1 MMLHL
6 YERLDPVYENEDP
19 HVFEPQ
25 VAGDRQVRLLP
36 MLTYEGSLVFPNK
49 STSTESD
56 NILILWTSL
65 GLPYLVQ
72 ANLDSM
78 ATHLWAHRNISSRL
92 SMTVAPNFS
101 RAVNHYLRLDCV
113 ANDTSLLA
121 ILDGTVAILANLM
134 TLETTV

>member
-1 MMLHL
+1 M
-6 YERLDPVYENEDP
+6 P
-19 HVFEPQ
+19 
-25 VAGDRQVRLLP
+25 LP
-36 MLTYEGSLVFPNK
+36 TDV
-49 STSTESD
+49 TVWWIVVV
-56 NILILWTSL
+56 NIDFSEV
-65 GLPYLVQ
+65 YLVQ

-121 ILDGTVAILANLM
+121 ILDGTVAILAYLL
-134 TLETTV
+134 TLHTLKTTV

>member
-1 MMLHL
+1 MNAWALSMRTMIPMSLNP
-6 YERLDPVYENEDP
+6 RL
-19 HVFEPQ
+19 Q
-25 VAGDRQVRLLP
+25 GTARLLP
-36 MLTYEGSLVFPNK
+36 VLTYEGSLVLPNK
-49 STSTESD
+49 STSTQSD

-72 ANLDSM
+72 ANL
-78 ATHLWAHRNISSRL
+78 WAHRNISSRL
-92 SMTVAPNFS
+92 PMTVAPNFS

-121 ILDGTVAILANLM
+121 ILDRTVAILANLM

>member
-1 MMLHL
+1 MNAWTL
-6 YERLDPVYENEDP
+6 YMRMKIPMSLNPRL
-19 HVFEPQ
+19 Q
-25 VAGDRQVRLLP
+25 GTARLLP
-36 MLTYEGSLVFPNK
+36 VLTYEGSLVLPNK

-78 ATHLWAHRNISSRL
+78 ATHLWVHRNISSRL